1 MDLPVFH
8 IDFLN
13 NRMLIAIIAVLHV
26 IINHGMA
33 VGGIPLVAYLERRG
47 VKTGDDSWDALAF
60 RILSFFFIIT
70 TTVGALTGVG
80 IWLSA
85 SLVNPY
91 AIGSLIRVFFWTWF
105 TEWFVFVTEV
115 VLILAYYLTWKK
127 WVGERKRAHVKLGTV
142 LSVASWV
149 TMALIVS
156 ILGFMMDPG
165 SWRTDRTLFSGMFNP
180 VYLPQLAFR
189 TPLAMVMAG
198 AFGLVVLL
206 WATERGSELRANAI
220 RAISRWS
227 LFWTVPCVAGG
238 YWYARVV
245 PTAMKGN
252 MPVALLTQAL
262 EGWANT
268 ALLVLAGVCVAIAL
282 VMAWGAARPKAM
294 RGWALVIPAVLS
306 ILLISTFERVREFV
320 RKPYAIA
327 GYLYSNG
334 FRAEDYPLLQR
345 DGILA
350 HATYTTVRRI
360 TPENEL
366 EAGREVFNLAC
377 TRCHTIDGVNGIRG
391 ILDRM
396 YSNRDSW
403 GYAEPWQRDA
413 IASYIG
419 AMHNARPFMP
429 PFPGNDREKQA
440 LAAWLESLQTHREV
454 IEGAQVSGVVA
465 PPRPRRQSDGTLALE
480 P

>member
-8 IDFLN
+8 LDFLN
-13 NRMLIAIIAVLHV
+13 NRMLIAIIAILHV
-26 IINHGMA
+26 VINHGMA
-33 VGGIPLVAYLERRG
+33 VGGIPLVAFLERRG
-47 VKTGDDSWDALAF
+47 VKTGDESWDGLAY

-105 TEWFVFVTEV
+105 TEWIVFVTEV
-115 VLILAYYLTWKK
+115 ILILAYYLTWKK
-127 WVGERKRAHVKLGTV
+127 WVGDRKRAHVRLGTV
-142 LSVASWV
+142 LSVASWI

-180 VYLPQLAFR
+180 MYLPQLAFR

-198 AFGLVVLL
+198 AFGLVVVL
-206 WATERGSELRANAI
+206 WATDGGSALRAEAV
-220 RAISRWS
+220 RAISRWT
-227 LFWTVPCVAGG
+227 LFWIAPCIAGG
-238 YWYARVV
+238 AWYARVV
-245 PTAMKGN
+245 PSVMRGN
-252 MPVALLTQAL
+252 LPVALLTQAL
-262 EGWANT
+262 EGWSNT
-268 ALLVLAGVCVAIAL
+268 ALYVLAGASAAIAL
-282 VMAWGAARPKAM
+282 VMSWGAIRPTSL
-294 RGWALVIPAVLS
+294 RGWVFCVPALLS
-306 ILLISTFERVREFV
+306 ILLLGTFERVREFI

-334 FRAEDYPLLQR
+334 IRAEDYPLLQR
-345 DGILA
+345 DGILTL
-350 HATYTTVRRI
+350 ATYTSVRQI
-360 TPENEL
+360 TSENEL

-377 TRCHTIDGVNGIRG
+377 TRCHTVDGVNGIRG
-391 ILDRM
+391 VLDRM
-396 YSNRDSW
+396 YSNRDAW
-403 GYAEPWQRDA
+403 GQAEPWQA
-413 IASYIG
+413 ELIASYIG

-429 PFPGNDREKQA
+429 PFPGNEHEKQA
-440 LAAWLESLQTHREV
+440 LAAWLASLQSRRDV
-454 IEGAQVSGVVA
+454 IEGAQIVGVIA
-465 PPRPRRQSDGTLALE
+465 PPPVHRAADGTLALD

>member
-1 MDLPVFH
+1 
-8 IDFLN
+8 
-13 NRMLIAIIAVLHV
+13 MLIAIIAVLHV

-47 VKTGDDSWDALAF
+47 LKTGDPSWDHLAY

-105 TEWFVFVTEV
+105 TEWLVFVTEV
-115 VLILAYYLTWKK
+115 VLILTYYLTWKK
-127 WVGERKRAHVKLGTV
+127 WVGTRKQDHAVLGTV
-142 LSVASWV
+142 LAVASWV

-165 SWRTDRTLFSGMFNP
+165 AWRTTKTLFSGMFNP
-180 VYLPQLAFR
+180 MYLPQLAFR

-206 WATERGSELRANAI
+206 WATEKGSELRANAV
-220 RAISRWS
+220 RALAYWT
-227 LFWTVPCVAGG
+227 LAWTVPCVAGG
-238 YWYARVV
+238 AWYAHVV
-245 PTAMKGN
+245 PTAMKSN
-252 MPVALLTQAL
+252 LPVALLTQAL
-262 EGWANT
+262 ERWSHA
-268 ALLVLAGVCVAIAL
+268 ALWVLGGASLTIAL
-282 VMAWGAARPKAM
+282 VMAWGAARPRSMRLWAM
-294 RGWALVIPAVLS
+294 LIPAVLS
-306 ILLISTFERVREFV
+306 IVLIGTFERVREFV

-327 GYLYSNG
+327 YYLYSNG
-334 FRAEDYPLLQR
+334 FRKDDYPLLQR

-350 HATYTTVRRI
+350 HATYTSVRTI
-360 TPENEL
+360 TPESEV

-377 TRCHTIDGVNGIRG
+377 TRCHTVDGINGVRG
-391 ILDRM
+391 VLGKL
-396 YSNRDSW
+396 YGNE
-403 GYAEPWQRDA
+403 EPWKKDA
-413 IASYIG
+413 VASYIG
-419 AMHNARPFMP
+419 TMHNTRPFMP
-429 PFPGNDREKQA
+429 PFPGNDRERDA
-440 LAAWLESLQTHREV
+440 LGAYLVHLQSSRDV
-454 IEGAQVSGVVA
+454 IEGAQISGVSA
-465 PPRPRRQSDGTLALE
+465 PPRPSPRGADRLARA